1 MSDLNAMDLEQGQT
15 VGGYVLVSRLG
26 GGAMG
31 SVWRVRDGGGQEF
44 AMKILRDSLTEDVDP
59 SSSRNQ
65 ATARER
71 LRREAMA
78 LRRIRHPGV
87 CRIVD
92 MELDDALAFIVTEL
106 VEGQNLRDDVRQNGP
121 YHAVDLERLAE
132 RLMDAVQAVHTA
144 GIIHRDIKPTNVMIA
159 ATGPVLVDFGIA
171 MGAGESHVTRTGLV
185 MGTPGFIAPEIIEG
199 AESDETTDWW
209 SVASVLAFAA
219 TGRPV
224 FGTSPMMTVL
234 QRETSGSAD
243 LSGIAE
249 NTRRA
254 LARALDPRR
263 AQRGGPREL
272 LDSISSDSLDDP
284 TRALPSDDASPTEA
298 MPPFESTTALPHDSV
313 DAADAG
319 TRTLWLPLDPTRT
332 RHLPTGEAEAPT
344 PATRLLPADTAASD
358 AVDDGYDGDPP
369 DPGRGQD
376 DGSVSGTPS
385 SQDDADLLWRHD
397 HCMRTG
403 GITIIGLSAV
413 WTLLAT
419 AVPVWTLCT
428 TAVTLWILASLG
440 EGRRFRFDRQRRR
453 AGRWNR
459 GDMALRVVLAP
470 WHIITALP
478 HALAQTAILGAITA
492 LVALLTGPLTSPG
505 RMGLLWS
512 PGNLSIFLP
521 LPSGRPLSLS
531 GLTLG
536 LSMGI
541 AWIVVV
547 CLPMGSL
554 ARLGAGSW
562 ERPAGSSPD
571 GSRRS
576 RRGAVVPIIITVG
589 GLVAALAALI
599 PLLTWTSILWY
610 PLPVSPL

>member
-15 VGGYVLVSRLG
+15 VGGYVLLSRLG

-44 AMKILRDSLTEDVDP
+44 AMKILRDSLSEDSDP

-106 VEGQNLRDDVRQNGP
+106 VEGQNLRNDVKQNGP

-132 RLMDAVQAVHTA
+132 RLMDAVQAVHAA
-144 GIIHRDIKPTNVMIA
+144 GIIHRDIKPTNVMVA

-234 QRETSGSAD
+234 QREASGSAD

-284 TRALPSDDASPTEA
+284 TRALPSGDASPTEA
-298 MPPFESTTALPHDSV
+298 MPPFEATSRLPRDPA
-313 DAADAG
+313 DTADAG
-319 TRTLWLPLDPTRT
+319 TRTLWLPLDSTRT
-332 RHLPTGEAEAPT
+332 RGLPTGEADAPT
-344 PATRLLPADTAASD
+344 SATRVLPAVVAAPG
-358 AVDDGYDGDPP
+358 ALDDGHDADAPASSR
-369 DPGRGQD
+369 DQD
-376 DGSVSGTPS
+376 DGSETQTPS
-385 SQDDADLLWRHD
+385 SQDDGDLLWRHD
-397 HCMRTG
+397 HCLRTG
-403 GITIIGLSAV
+403 GITIIGLSAT
-413 WTLLAT
+413 WTLLA
-419 AVPVWTLCT
+419 AAIPVWTLCIA
-428 TAVTLWILASLG
+428 AVTLWILTALG
-440 EGRRFRFDRQRRR
+440 EGRRFRFERQRRH
-453 AGRWNR
+453 AGRWNH
-459 GDMALRVVLAP
+459 GDTALRVVLTP
-470 WHIITALP
+470 WHILTALP
-478 HALAQTAILGAITA
+478 RALAQTTILGVITA
-492 LVALLTGPLTSPG
+492 LVAVLTGPLTSPD
-505 RMGLLWS
+505 RMGLLWR
-512 PGNLSIFLP
+512 PGNLSIPLL
-521 LPSGRPLSLS
+521 LPSGRPMSFA

-541 AWIVVV
+541 AWIVVA

-554 ARLGAGSW
+554 ARLGSGSW
-562 ERPAGSSPD
+562 GRATDSSPD

-576 RRGAVVPIIITVG
+576 RRGSVVPTIIGAG
-589 GLVAALAALI
+589 GLAVALASLI